1 MLLQQFL
8 GALALQ
14 GSAIIIEALP
24 ITHCEGPANVTLK
37 LLRHRQIHIHAA
49 HHHLEMSYLVTVEV
63 VSEVISLHTIH
74 MLRCGA
80 ESGLRNME
88 IEEIVETIMVEIMEF
103 IVHGE
108 HTLALQHQRT

>member
-1 MLLQQFL
+1 MLQQLFL
-8 GALALQ
+8 GALAHQ

-49 HHHLEMSYLVTVEV
+49 HHHLEMSYLVTEEV
-63 VSEVISLHTIH
+63 VLEVISLHTIH
-74 MLRCGA
+74 MLHCVA

-88 IEEIVETIMVEIMEF
+88 IGEIVEIITVEIMEF
-103 IVHGE
+103 IAHGE
-108 HTLALQHQRT
+108 HTQALQHQRI